1 MKKKE
6 LKILFVVAGILLC
19 IILFFFL
26 KYGRREVA
34 KEYYPAD
41 SDYYVK
47 VYQNGFFKGHEFRCV
62 AILYGPNGEISRE
75 YFNAM
80 STDCLPKRHMDYS
93 VIIEWED
100 DYVSV
105 SVRDPESGG
114 LTRNFYIDG
123 RITLEDRHWGAG
135 F

>member
-1 MKKKE
+1 
-6 LKILFVVAGILLC
+6 
-19 IILFFFL
+19 
-26 KYGRREVA
+26 
-34 KEYYPAD
+34 
-41 SDYYVK
+41 
-47 VYQNGFFKGHEFRCV
+47 
-62 AILYGPNGEISRE
+62 
-75 YFNAM
+75 
-80 STDCLPKRHMDYS
+80 MDYS